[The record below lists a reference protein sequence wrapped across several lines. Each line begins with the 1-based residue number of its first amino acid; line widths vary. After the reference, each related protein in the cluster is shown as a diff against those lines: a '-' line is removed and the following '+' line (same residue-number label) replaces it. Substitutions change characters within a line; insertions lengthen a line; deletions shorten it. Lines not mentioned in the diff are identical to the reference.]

1 MPVKKTQHLE
11 KKRRTVSDV
20 YMPVVPLEA
29 VPEVS
34 KGKVY
39 INRKKNVPIGIDGDL
54 LNTFHSISH
63 ATLFW
68 WWIERRSNKNYSV
81 LQSATIYESLLLT
94 STKNYFGTTP
104 CYKSTTPA
112 LQSTTPALQSTTP
125 YYKILL
131 RTTKYYPTTTN
142 YHSSTTPNY
151 TVLLQYYSVLQSTTP
166 VLQSTNQYY
175 KVHSSTTLYYK

>member
-1 MPVKKTQHLE
+1 M
-11 KKRRTVSDV
+11 
-20 YMPVVPLEA
+20 
-29 VPEVS
+29 PEVS
-34 KGKVY
+34 KGKVVY
-39 INRKKNVPIGIDGDL
+39 INRKRNVPIGIDCDL

-68 WWIERRSNKNYSV
+68 WWTERRRNKNYSV
-81 LQSATIYESLLLT
+81 LQRATKYESLLLT

-112 LQSTTPALQSTTP
+112 LQSTTPALQSTTA

-142 YHSSTTPNY
+142 YHSSTTPNN
-151 TVLLQYYSVLQSTTP
+151 TVLLQYYSVLQ
-166 VLQSTNQYY
+166 VLLQYY
-175 KVHSSTTLYYK
+175 KVLTSTTKCTPALLCTTNNHSVLQSATAKYFFSTITL